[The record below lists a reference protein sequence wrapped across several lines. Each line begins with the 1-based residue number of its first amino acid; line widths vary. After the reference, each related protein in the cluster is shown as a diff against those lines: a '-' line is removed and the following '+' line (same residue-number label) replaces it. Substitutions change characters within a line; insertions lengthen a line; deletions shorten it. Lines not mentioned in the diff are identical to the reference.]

1 MTDAEWNATLREGER
16 QARIAAALAYLVRC
30 EGAVLYWQV
39 PQELQ
44 QGMQD
49 ALDDGRIAFAEDSD
63 CLVHPDAV
71 RVTAEGGD
79 CWAGWHMPR

>member
-44 QGMQD
+44 QGD
-49 ALDDGRIAFAEDSD
+49 AGCARRWPH
-63 CLVHPDAV
+63 CVC
-71 RVTAEGGD
+71 GGF
-79 CWAGWHMPR
+79 